1 LFQLSQADAEKH
13 AVEKERDDARTQIT
27 QLQSK
32 LKEETERRE
41 NLEKT
46 SQASLQEKDI
56 IIGDKDTEI
65 EVNSI
70 LENILY
76 VSSVLTVCLHSAS
89 QGSHRTSTLL

>member
-1 LFQLSQADAEKH
+1 LFQLSQAIAEKH
-13 AVEKERDDARTQIT
+13 AVEKEREDARTQII
-27 QLQSK
+27 QLQSQ

-56 IIGDKDTEI
+56 IIGDRDTDI

-70 LENILY
+70 LENIL
-76 VSSVLTVCLHSAS
+76 
-89 QGSHRTSTLL
+89 TLSLQMTAIAVRQF